1 MKFAAL
7 PLVTLCIY
15 SCWAILQR
23 ARAYKSGGDA
33 AAALTLALAP
43 LELLAPLAEPA
54 AAGRPVAGLVRA
66 REAASASLT
75 RSAMPCSAADDAGD
89 DADLFA
95 DEFEEADE
103 DEEAASA
110 RLTRSAMFCSAA
122 CEEAE
127 EDRADQ
133 AADLLDAEADDDA

>member
-33 AAALTLALAP
+33 AAALTLTP

-75 RSAMPCSAADDAGD
+75 RSAMPCSAADEAGD

-95 DEFEEADE
+95 DEFKDE

-110 RLTRSAMFCSAA
+110 RLTRSAMLCSAA

-133 AADLLDAEADDDA
+133 AADLLDAEADDDE